1 VLPAGSEAK
10 ATAQAGTP
18 TQPAFTDIEEAL
30 LNAQDAGDAQA
41 LGAALAAGANPNLLS
56 PSGSSMLMLAAH
68 RGQLEHIELLLQ
80 AGADPDMRQT
90 RKDSERGD
98 TALLRAFYGGQLAAA
113 QRLVQAGARL
123 DARNRWDWGV
133 VHMAAQSGCVPCLQW
148 LAERGQ
154 ALDAPAPASR
164 GETPAMLAAAKG
176 RILALE

>member
-1 VLPAGSEAK
+1 
-10 ATAQAGTP
+10 
-18 TQPAFTDIEEAL
+18 
-30 LNAQDAGDAQA
+30 
-41 LGAALAAGANPNLLS
+41 
-56 PSGSSMLMLAAH
+56 
-68 RGQLEHIELLLQ
+68 
-80 AGADPDMRQT
+80 MRQT

-154 ALDAPAPASR
+154 ALDLKTAVDR
-164 GETPAMLAAAKG
+164 L
-176 RILALE
+176 